1 MVCPL
6 AEQIERVIRE
16 AELPLRLDE
25 VTIGDGNCFARAV
38 VQQCQRK
45 PVNSY
50 LRNRQLSLTT
60 YMTVKREVC
69 QFMLKEINVPMLRQF
84 KEGFEARQSEAR
96 LRGEM
101 AENWNQYWMKM
112 SRDREWVDAIF
123 VQATAWYLYSDIILI
138 PSATAT
144 QEQPFFT
151 ISGNYISET
160 VACPGPPLLLG
171 YNSNLHYQSVLP
183 IDEEQDRINCL
194 DPQTIDSVLKDVL
207 KAMAEASKENEEKG
221 DDVSSRINGEEQG
234 TNSDGGSLGLGLM
247 GNKEAIK
254 RKMKRNES
262 EDNVAIP
269 PKKRQIEKV
278 RTN

>member
-1 MVCPL
+1 M
-6 AEQIERVIRE
+6 
-16 AELPLRLDE
+16 
-25 VTIGDGNCFARAV
+25 
-38 VQQCQRK
+38 
-45 PVNSY
+45 
-50 LRNRQLSLTT
+50 
-60 YMTVKREVC
+60 
-69 QFMLKEINVPMLRQF
+69 
-84 KEGFEARQSEAR
+84 
-96 LRGEM
+96 
-101 AENWNQYWMKM
+101 
-112 SRDREWVDAIF
+112 
-123 VQATAWYLYSDIILI
+123 
-138 PSATAT
+138 
-144 QEQPFFT
+144 
-151 ISGNYISET
+151 
-160 VACPGPPLLLG
+160 
-171 YNSNLHYQSVLP
+171 
-183 IDEEQDRINCL
+183 